1 MKTDISFYIF
11 TSHKKK
17 GSSYMLKAVQKVK
30 GKGFIDHLYLFIC
43 FNTKEDKKGNNSL
56 ERQLAYVAIT
66 YAKQRLEEP
75 LFGGLM
81 DKL

>member
-1 MKTDISFYIF
+1 MNQRAKEKPSPKKVMKTDISFYIF

-43 FNTKEDKKGNNSL
+43 FNTK
-56 ERQLAYVAIT
+56 T
-66 YAKQRLEEP
+66 
-75 LFGGLM
+75 
-81 DKL
+81 